1 MWEEYFPST
10 SQRETTTRSTRYG
23 DQEILHLEA
32 ELWKNTLGIIT
43 SIYYPQEDRHTGRLT

>member
-10 SQRETTTRSTRYG
+10 SQRETTTQNTRYG

-32 ELWKNTLGIIT
+32 KLWKNTLEIIT